1 MEVSGND
8 TGSLHRWKTSRCRF
22 TGVRVDHVLLPV
34 SLLRRLRRRPSEGEA
49 AATGLALLRRDA
61 IPHRHLRRPHISLVT
76 VLSHTFRVPVRQA
89 VRLTSRGWGR
99 TTSQVHEAI
108 STTSR
113 GSPLVPHLHLHEH
126 RRCSSAAMS
135 SRRSEWIGGRQPA
148 S

>member
-61 IPHRHLRRPHISLVT
+61 IPHRHLRRLKI
-76 VLSHTFRVPVRQA
+76 
-89 VRLTSRGWGR
+89 
-99 TTSQVHEAI
+99 EI
-108 STTSR
+108 
-113 GSPLVPHLHLHEH
+113 GSPVNIPRITLEQAGRPGTTALG
-126 RRCSSAAMS
+126 RAPRSKPQRCHQCLREDVA
-135 SRRSEWIGGRQPA
+135 
-148 S
+148 